1 MPTTTKLLIRL
12 LFIGLVIYSIML
24 LLIFWV
30 KPVVAEMT
38 VNIPAQEIELHPW
51 PEVVETPPAPPP
63 PAAVQ
68 KPKPAAAQKPKPAR
82 KPAGSK

>member
-12 LFIGLVIYSIML
+12 LFIGLGIYSIML
-24 LLIFWV
+24 LLVFWV

-38 VNIPAQEIELHPW
+38 VNIPAEQIELHPW
-51 PEVVETPPAPPP
+51 PEAVEAPPAPPAAVQKK

-68 KPKPAAAQKPKPAR
+68 KPKLAR
-82 KPAGSK
+82 KPAR